1 MVGAYKLDE
10 HQVAQIRNLFENTTL
25 KDREIAIMYNVSREH
40 INLIRKGRRWN
51 PNSRSFVSKTEM
63 EMSEPKRLET
73 KVERRIEKVYV
84 PVDRELTL
92 MEILGKLVRK
102 LF

>member
-10 HQVAQIRNLFENTTL
+10 QQVSQIKTLFENTTL

-40 INLIRKGRRWN
+40 INLIRTGKRWN
-51 PNSRSFVSKTEM
+51 PNSRSFISKREI
-63 EMSEPKRLET
+63 EMSKKPVQKE
-73 KVERRIEKVYV
+73 IQKVYV
-84 PVDRELTL
+84 SVDRELTL
-92 MEILGKLVRK
+92 TEILGKLIRK

>member
-10 HQVAQIRNLFENTTL
+10 QQVSQIKTLFENTTL

-40 INLIRKGRRWN
+40 INRIRTGKRWN
-51 PNSRSFVSKTEM
+51 PNSRSFVSKIEI
-63 EMSEPKRLET
+63 EMSKKPVQKE
-73 KVERRIEKVYV
+73 IEKVYIS
-84 PVDRELTL
+84 VDRELTL
-92 MEILGKLVRK
+92 TEILGKLIRK

>member
-10 HQVAQIRNLFENTTL
+10 QQVSQIKTLFENTTL
-25 KDREIAIMYNVSREH
+25 KDGEIAIMYNVSREH

-51 PNSRSFVSKTEM
+51 PNSRSFISKKEIEM
-63 EMSEPKRLET
+63 T
-73 KVERRIEKVYV
+73 KKPVQKEIEKVYV
-84 PVDRELTL
+84 CVDRELTL
-92 MEILGKLVRK
+92 TEIIGKLVRK

>member
-25 KDREIAIMYNVSREH
+25 KDGQIAIMYNVSREH
-40 INLIRKGRRWN
+40 INLIRSGKRWN
-51 PNSRSFVSKTEM
+51 PNSRSFVSKKEI
-63 EMSEPKRLET
+63 EMSKKPIEP
-73 KVERRIEKVYV
+73 VIEKVYV
-84 PVDRELTL
+84 SVDRELTL
-92 MEILGKLVRK
+92 TEIIGKLVRK